1 MVKDGMRPA
10 QALLAATAVDAKIL
24 GMDREIGKLAPG
36 LKADIVAVQ
45 GDPTKDIAAVSRVRF
60 VMKNGV
66 IYRQP

>member
-1 MVKDGMRPA
+1 
-10 QALLAATAVDAKIL
+10 VDAKIL
-24 GMDREIGKLAPG
+24 GMDREIGKLVPG